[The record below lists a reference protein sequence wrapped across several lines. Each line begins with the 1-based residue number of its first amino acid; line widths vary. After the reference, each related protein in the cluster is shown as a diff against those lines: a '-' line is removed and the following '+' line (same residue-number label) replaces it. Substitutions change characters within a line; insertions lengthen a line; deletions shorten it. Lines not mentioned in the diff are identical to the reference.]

1 MDLKEEHEKNFLATK
16 IAQATTEEAWQVEAS
31 GNIRMEAVRNFTK
44 DKRKQ
49 ANQDYEDAI
58 KNYNGRIVAAKNERK
73 ERLA

>member
-1 MDLKEEHEKNFLATK
+1 
-16 IAQATTEEAWQVEAS
+16 
-31 GNIRMEAVRNFTK
+31 MEAVRNFTK